1 MNGMPAFERRALAS
15 SGRGLYS
22 GRPMTPDPKLL
33 TREILLGFWKV
44 HILHHA
50 AEDPV
55 VGQWVLTELRRHG
68 YDISPGTL
76 YPLLKRMERN
86 GWLRC
91 EVEAGAGPRG
101 RRYYHLTA
109 DGAAVLKV
117 LRETVVELHHEV
129 VVEAR
134 VSERRKAIRMPTPA
148 MRPADRQPRAANTR
162 RPAPSRSASVRP
174 DGRRPRR
181 KR

>member
-1 MNGMPAFERRALAS
+1 
-15 SGRGLYS
+15 
-22 GRPMTPDPKLL
+22 MTPLDAKLL

-50 AEDPV
+50 AEHPV
-55 VGQWVLTELRRHG
+55 IGQWVLTELRRHG

-76 YPLLKRMERN
+76 YPLLKRLERN
-86 GWLRC
+86 SWLRS
-91 EVEAGAGPRG
+91 EVAVGEGKRR

-109 DGAAVLKV
+109 RGAAVLDV

-129 VVEAR
+129 VEEALPHAPAKPLR
-134 VSERRKAIRMPTPA
+134 LAKGPNQGVPHAPQRRSSR
-148 MRPADRQPRAANTR
+148 RQAG
-162 RPAPSRSASVRP
+162 PS
-174 DGRRPRR
+174 

>member
-1 MNGMPAFERRALAS
+1 
-15 SGRGLYS
+15 
-22 GRPMTPDPKLL
+22 MTPPDRKLL

-50 AEDPV
+50 AEHPV

-76 YPLLKRMERN
+76 YPLLRRMERN
-86 GWLRC
+86 GWLRS
-91 EVEAGAGPRG
+91 EAEADAGPRG

-109 DGAAVLKV
+109 AGTAVLAA
-117 LRETVVELHHEV
+117 LREAVVELHHEV
-129 VVEAR
+129 IEEA
-134 VSERRKAIRMPTPA
+134 VS
-148 MRPADRQPRAANTR
+148 RPAARTVRAVSARAAGR
-162 RPAPSRSASVRP
+162 PSPRGAVIRPDPHRPPAPSRRR
-174 DGRRPRR
+174 GRM

>member
-1 MNGMPAFERRALAS
+1 
-15 SGRGLYS
+15 
-22 GRPMTPDPKLL
+22 MTPLDPKLL

-50 AEDPV
+50 AEHPV

-91 EVEAGAGPRG
+91 ETEAGAGARG
-101 RRYYHLTA
+101 RRYYHLTP
-109 DGAAVLKV
+109 DGAAVLDI
-117 LRETVVELHHEV
+117 LRENVIELHHEV
-129 VVEAR
+129 IEEAGMAGH
-134 VSERRKAIRMPTPA
+134 SHTPA
-148 MRPADRQPRAANTR
+148 TMRGLRKTSHPARNVSRKPPAHPTR
-162 RPAPSRSASVRP
+162 PFA
-174 DGRRPRR
+174 GRPRR